1 MSTFFENW
9 KQCMSNSVLPV
20 PNIEDVND
28 AVEFLHQLHSAWEN
42 AGGEVETTI
51 GTLIASGAA
60 AGISEDA
67 LVVLGTV
74 ANIAVSLYISQGI
87 GCLGSVAK
95 DGLKALF
102 AENELPD
109 FVIAELDSQGIDL
122 NNEATA

>member
-9 KQCMSNSVLPV
+9 KQCMSNSGLPV
-20 PNIEDVND
+20 PNIEDINE

-42 AGGEVETTI
+42 AGGEVETI
-51 GTLIASGAA
+51 GALIASGAA

-67 LVVLGTV
+67 LIVLGTV
-74 ANIAVSLYISQGI
+74 ANIAVSLYINQGI

-102 AENELPD
+102 AQNELPD